1 MAQIFFISSQYVKEN
16 SIVDENVDEK
26 YIKVAIQNAQRNQLI
41 YIIGS
46 GLYNEIA
53 GQIQNNTL
61 TALNITLLNDY
72 IVPCLLNY
80 TLVELSPY
88 LLYKLSN
95 RNVGVKD
102 AERVSATEFNRLDD
116 IMKKFEFDAELSADR
131 MRRYLITYEPQ
142 YPLWTNPGS
151 TVDTIYPRRDSFYC
165 GIYTGKRFNYVSL
178 KDRIEYPGTYGC
190 E

>member
-26 YIKVAIQNAQRNQLI
+26 YIRVAIQNAQRNQLI

-53 GQIQNNTL
+53 SQIQNNTL
-61 TALNITLLNDY
+61 TSLNITLLNDY

-102 AERVSATEFNRLDD
+102 AERVTATEFNRLDD
-116 IMKKFEFDAELSADR
+116 IMKKFENDAELSADR
-131 MRRYLITYEPQ
+131 MRKYLITYEPQ
-142 YPLWTNPGS
+142 YPLWNNPGS
-151 TVDTIYPRRDSFYC
+151 TVDTIYPRRDAFYC
-165 GIYTGKRFNYVSL
+165 GIYTGKRNDYVSRI
-178 KDRIEYPGTYGC
+178 DRLENPGTYGC

>member
-1 MAQIFFISSQYVKEN
+1 MAQIFFISTQYVKEN
-16 SIVDENVDEK
+16 TIVDENVDEK
-26 YIKVAIQNAQRNQLI
+26 YIRVAIQNAQRNQLI

-53 GQIQNNTL
+53 GQIQNNNL
-61 TALNITLLNDY
+61 TALNLTLLNDY
-72 IVPCLLNY
+72 IVPCLTNY

-102 AERVSATEFNRLDD
+102 AERVTATEFARLDD
-116 IMKKFEFDAELSADR
+116 IMKKFENDAEMSSDR
-131 MRRYLITYEPQ
+131 LQKYLLTYESS
-142 YPLWTNPGS
+142 YPLWNNPGS
-151 TVDTIYPRRDSFYC
+151 TIDTIYPRRDSFYC
-165 GIYTGKRFNYVSL
+165 GIYTGRRNNNVPL
-178 KDRIEYPGTYGC
+178 AERIENPRTYGC

>member
-26 YIKVAIQNAQRNQLI
+26 YIRVAIQNAQKNQLI

-61 TALNITLLNDY
+61 TALNLTLLNDY
-72 IVPCLLNY
+72 IVPCLTNY

-88 LLYKLSN
+88 MLYKLSN

-102 AERVSATEFNRLDD
+102 AERVTATEFAMGVAGGKENTCHTPAFSNAVAR
-116 IMKKFEFDAELSADR
+116 
-131 MRRYLITYEPQ
+131 
-142 YPLWTNPGS
+142 
-151 TVDTIYPRRDSFYC
+151 VDLRVVTAT
-165 GIYTGKRFNYVSL
+165 GISQPSHSVISDLLT
-178 KDRIEYPGTYGC
+178 KD
-190 E
+190 